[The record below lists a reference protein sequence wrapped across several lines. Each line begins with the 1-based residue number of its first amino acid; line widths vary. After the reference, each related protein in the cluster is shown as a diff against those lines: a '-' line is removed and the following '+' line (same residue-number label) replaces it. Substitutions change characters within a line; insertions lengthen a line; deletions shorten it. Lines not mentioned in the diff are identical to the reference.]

1 MEYVIETNN
10 LTKIY
15 NNKIKAV
22 ENLNLRVR
30 AGEIYGF
37 LGPNGAG
44 KTTTLKMLLG
54 LIKPTSGSARILGK
68 VPGTPDSL
76 SLLGSLVESPAFY
89 PYLSGRDNLRVIADY
104 SGAPRSRI
112 DEVLDI
118 VGLKD
123 RANDKFKGYSLGM
136 KQRLGVAA
144 TLLKDPQILIL
155 DEPTN
160 GLDPKGMAEMREL
173 IRNLGQGNRTVLLSS
188 HLLNEVEQICDR
200 VGVIQQGRLIAEG
213 TISELKGS
221 GALLVRATPSDLA
234 LSMLRSLD
242 YVEKIEERDGALL
255 ISTDPSM
262 AAEINRLLVQSG
274 VAVSELHP
282 TSQSLEEVF
291 LNLTEV
297 NEEQVV

>member
-22 ENLNLRVR
+22 DNLNLRVR

-54 LIKPTSGSARILGK
+54 LIKPTSGSASILGK

-221 GALLVRATPSDLA
+221 GVLLVRATPADLA
-234 LSMLRSLD
+234 LSMLRNLD
-242 YVEKIEERDGALL
+242 YIEKIEERDGALL

-262 AAEINRLLVQSG
+262 VAEINRLLVQSG

-297 NEEQVV
+297 NDEQVV

>member
-54 LIKPTSGSARILGK
+54 LITPTSGSAHILGK
-68 VPGTPDSL
+68 APGTPDSL